1 MRVWLAIGVT
11 VWAAFA
17 LAGCGFQPLYGK
29 TTAYDGVAADFGAIE
44 IVDIPERVGLS
55 VRNHLIDLMPQ
66 EGAARYRLIVT
77 LSENREGLA
86 LRRDASVTRYNY
98 VLRATFELR
107 DAATDAVVDKGH
119 ARAIAAYN
127 VVDSQFAT
135 LSAEQDAET
144 RAARELAEQIRLR
157 LGVGFERRTRG

>member
-1 MRVWLAIGVT
+1 
-11 VWAAFA
+11 
-17 LAGCGFQPLYGK
+17 
-29 TTAYDGVAADFGAIE
+29 
-44 IVDIPERVGLS
+44 
-55 VRNHLIDLMPQ
+55 MPQ

-107 DAATDAVVDKGH
+107 DAATDVVVDKGD